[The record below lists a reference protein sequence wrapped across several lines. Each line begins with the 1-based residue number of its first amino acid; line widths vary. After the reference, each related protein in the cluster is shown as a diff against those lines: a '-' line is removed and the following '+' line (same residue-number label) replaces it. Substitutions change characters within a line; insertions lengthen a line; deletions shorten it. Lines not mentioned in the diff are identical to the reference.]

1 MTSPLTREQE
11 GGESRDPGYILKLRW
26 LPGVTEV
33 GYEIEREIKMISKFL
48 TGTSGQ
54 MTFSS
59 VMTRNAAIWPSLKEV
74 EITSWVLG
82 CVMLHFISNPDG
94 TIKEKIRYVTPSFRR
109 GVLTLQVTFQVT
121 GWLLKAPDWKDY
133 WDSEG
138 MQRVE
143 DQKLSLRYSNIKKQK
158 RNEWNWRKTE

>member
-59 VMTRNAAIWPSLKEV
+59 VMTRKAAIWPSLKEV
-74 EITSWVLG
+74 EIMSWVLG

-94 TIKEKIRYVTPSFRR
+94 NIKEKIRYVTPSFRR

-121 GWLLKAPDWKDY
+121 GLWVTFKGTRLERLLRQWRYAKSRGPKT
-133 WDSEG
+133 
-138 MQRVE
+138 
-143 DQKLSLRYSNIKKQK
+143 KLKVF
-158 RNEWNWRKTE
+158 